1 MPYTN
6 NLTSIELYPTVSD
19 SCVCHVTSLVSQL
32 LPSSVRHRYSDREQ
46 NRKAAYPADASDGRD
61 LCRVAIREH
70 LVEVTPKQMHLVSS
84 QIELR
89 RTDNFFFAGQQTG
102 QADGAA
108 PHMVRGAP
116 ARRPFG
122 PPDSDGSGVRIASLG
137 TSADTTQLRRPG
149 DKYADDLSGSARR
162 DYEERACGVL
172 PSLADHCIARC

>member
-19 SCVCHVTSLVSQL
+19 SCVCHITSLVSQV

-84 QIELR
+84 QIELSANGQLFLCR
-89 RTDNFFFAGQQTG
+89 SADRAGGRCGFT
-102 QADGAA
+102 
-108 PHMVRGAP
+108 H
-116 ARRPFG
+116 
-122 PPDSDGSGVRIASLG
+122 GSRA
-137 TSADTTQLRRPG
+137 TSASSLWTARQRRLGSPHCEPRNLRRHHT
-149 DKYADDLSGSARR
+149 AASSRR
-162 DYEERACGVL
+162 
-172 PSLADHCIARC
+172 